1 MDKDYVWEAD
11 YGERTKVFQV
21 TRKLLA
27 AQSAQSLQCISYFV
41 NNNPYNLEFYIL
53 VSYDDPTEDEM
64 MYMKRCFE
72 DIGLKYRN
80 DITGDAL
87 FFEMA
92 NRRFNTASF
101 LDETS
106 FYIQIGCIFAF
117 AERHELEAKGF
128 IMKPFTINKEVFI
141 SHASEN
147 KDKVR
152 KLIPYLNGKSMSVWF
167 DEYSI
172 KSGEKLY
179 DRIKSGIE
187 ESTVIVFWVSRE
199 FLTSSW
205 CREEMSMAAD
215 MEVKQIYIID
225 EDVNHNEL
233 KREILDY
240 KFIRIKKSDT
250 MELIARK
257 ILDCVD

>member
-1 MDKDYVWEAD
+1 MDRDFVWEAD
-11 YGERTKVFQV
+11 YGERRKVYDV
-21 TRKLLA
+21 SKKLLA
-27 AQSAQSLQCISYFV
+27 TQNARSLQCISYYV

-53 VSYDDPTEDEM
+53 VSYDDPTEEEM
-64 MYMKRCFE
+64 AYMKQNFE

-80 DITGDAL
+80 DITMDAL
-87 FFEMA
+87 FWEMK

-101 LDETS
+101 CDEEL
-106 FYIQIGCIFAF
+106 FDIQITSLFWF
-117 AERHELEAKGF
+117 PERYEWEEKGY

-147 KDKVR
+147 KDRVR

-172 KSGEKLY
+172 KGGEKLY
-179 DRIKSGIE
+179 DRIKSGME

-215 MEVKQIYIID
+215 MELKQIYIID
-225 EDVNHNEL
+225 EDVDHNEL

-240 KFIRIKKSDT
+240 KFIRIKKPDT